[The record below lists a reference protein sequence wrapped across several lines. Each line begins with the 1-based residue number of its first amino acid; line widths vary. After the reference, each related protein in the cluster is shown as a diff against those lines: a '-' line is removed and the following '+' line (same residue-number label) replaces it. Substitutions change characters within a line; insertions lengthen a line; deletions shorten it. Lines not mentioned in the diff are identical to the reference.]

1 MSSSTST
8 STTTIPLPTHI
19 PTPTHLHYL
28 QHALSLARLSPP
40 KPTNFCVGALLVSF
54 PSASRS
60 TTNHCVTFSA
70 TDAASSGIDTQAGL
84 PQTLATGYTL
94 ELEGNTHAEQCC
106 LDKFAAAHGKN
117 AADLPSIFAAR
128 RASHRETLV
137 LYTTMAPCVTRLSGA
152 VPCTDRILAA
162 SGIDTVVVG
171 VGEPETFV
179 DGAKTAQGQGRLE
192 EGGVQVVRVDGL
204 EEAILKVAKAGHI
217 GEGP

>member
-8 STTTIPLPTHI
+8 SIIALPVHI

-28 QHALSLARLSPP
+28 QHALSIARLSPP

-54 PSASRS
+54 PSAFRS
-60 TTNHCVTFSA
+60 TTNHCVTFGEEDP
-70 TDAASSGIDTQAGL
+70 TTSGIDTQVGL
-84 PQTLATGYTL
+84 PQIMATGYTL

-117 AADLPSIFAAR
+117 TADLPGIFAAR
-128 RASHRETLV
+128 RELHRETLV

-162 SGIDTVVVG
+162 SGIDIVVVG

-179 DGAKTAQGQGRLE
+179 DGAKTAQGQVRLE
-192 EGGVQVVRVDGL
+192 KGGVRVVRVEGL
-204 EEAILKVAKAGHI
+204 DEEILKVAKAGHVDK
-217 GEGP
+217 GS